1 MPTITE
7 TMATPR
13 MNLRFMAGDT
23 SEACLCVSE
32 ANAGAEADSDFFL
45 LFLLEGVDENDSIS
59 RDFIVS
65 FCVQGS
71 TFIILH
77 KSPDIRD
84 LKCVFD

>member
-23 SEACLCVSE
+23 SVVCLCVSE

-45 LFLLEGVDENDSIS
+45 LFLLEGVADENDSKS

-65 FCVQGS
+65 SLCSGVAPSISCTIVQIS
-71 TFIILH
+71 EI
-77 KSPDIRD
+77 
-84 LKCVFD
+84 